1 MSWSTR
7 FRVRQHLKGS
17 LWVTPL
23 LGGLLGVLFGSLG
36 ALVDVQNGA
45 FLWQYSPSTA
55 SAVLAAIVGAVVALT
70 GFVLTVSVLMVQ
82 MATGTFSARYL
93 RVWYRDR
100 MLKALLAVLVGTLTF
115 SFALLRRVEAN
126 SVPNLGVTLAG
137 LLVAVS
143 LLLFLLYL
151 DRFLHRMRPVAI
163 AALVAKQGRR
173 AFLAATAA
181 ADAGGPEIERTPLE
195 ALGGDPVLVVRAGAA
210 GSIQAVQFEGLVRW
224 AGRHDS
230 VLVFPHA
237 VGDFV
242 PAGDV
247 LVEVFG
253 DADPEADVR
262 RLLGMV
268 ALGIERTIEQDP
280 AFAVRIMVDV
290 AVKALSPAVNDP
302 TTAVQVLDHLEDTLR
317 LIGTT
322 DIRSHTHYTD
332 GEGRVRLLVPARRW
346 EDYLALGVTEIREY
360 GASAIQVTR
369 RLRAALE
376 ELLAAVR
383 PEYRSAVEDE
393 LARLDAS
400 LAQHFA
406 ASADP
411 DRAGTADRQ
420 GIGGPPA
427 GRQEPAISRASDNA
441 VGSTR
446 ADHEPVSGSPRAPA

>member
-1 MSWSTR
+1 M
-7 FRVRQHLKGS
+7 
-17 LWVTPL
+17 TPL
-23 LGGLLGVLFGSLG
+23 LGGVLGAVLGSLG
-36 ALVDVQNGA
+36 TLVHEQGGIS
-45 FLWQYSPSTA
+45 FWQYSPSTA

-100 MLKALLAVLVGTLTF
+100 MLKALLAVLVGSLTF
-115 SFALLRRVEAN
+115 SFALLRRVEAD

-163 AALVAKQGRR
+163 AALVAEHGRR
-173 AFLAATAA
+173 AFLAATASG
-181 ADAGGPEIERTPLE
+181 DAGRRLGERLPPEPLE
-195 ALGGDPVLVVRAGAA
+195 REAALVVRAATA
-210 GSIQAVQFEGLVRW
+210 GSIQAVQLDGLVRW
-224 AGRHDS
+224 AERHDS
-230 VLVFPHA
+230 VLVLPHP

-242 PAGDV
+242 PAGEV

-262 RLLGMV
+262 RLRGMV

-322 DIRSHTHYTD
+322 DIGSHTHYTD
-332 GEGRVRLLVPARRW
+332 AEGRVRLRIPARRW
-346 EDYLALGVTEIREY
+346 EDYLALGTTEIREY
-360 GASAIQVTR
+360 GATAIQVMR

-376 ELLAAVR
+376 ELLRAVR
-383 PEYRSAVEDE
+383 PEYRKAVEDE

-406 ASADP
+406 ASADQ
-411 DRAGTADRQ
+411 DRARTADRQ
-420 GIGGPPA
+420 GIGGPLAEP
-427 GRQEPAISRASDNA
+427 QEPAGISRASDDA
-441 VGSTR
+441 PR
-446 ADHEPVSGSPRAPA
+446 PAPIDREHVSGSPGAPA